1 MFDIAFIIDASQST
15 GTEANFQLIIQFIKY
30 IVKQFYVSQ
39 THGTRFGLVLYDD
52 YDGYL
57 IFDFTS
63 SDSVRSVI
71 QALDSIR
78 YPSAKSKPSVLTA
91 FSHAL
96 ILTNEILFNVQ
107 YRAGSAQYLITVSTG
122 LTYSRVERPSLALR
136 QSGVQIFSVDLSSG
150 GSNDLEKLVS
160 SKTSVHLIR
169 TTYSKLVEISSSVV
183 EKIKRKQLVF
193 TKTCRA

>member
-1 MFDIAFIIDASQST
+1 MFDIAFIIDASQWT
-15 GTEANFQLIIQFIKY
+15 GTEANFQLIIRFIKY

-63 SDSVRSVI
+63 SDSVSSVI

-107 YRAGSAQYLITVSTG
+107 YRAGCGHYLITVSTG
-122 LTYSRVERPSLALR
+122 LAHSGVERPSLALR
-136 QSGVQIFSVDLSSG
+136 RSGVQIFSVDLSSG
-150 GSNDLEKLVS
+150 GSNDLQKVVGSENI
-160 SKTSVHLIR
+160 VHLIR

-183 EKIKRKQLVF
+183 GKIKRKQLLF
-193 TKTCRA
+193 KKRCRA